1 MGVELERRKWFVGDW
16 GYVAGELGAP
26 GIWTGYLYRRD
37 ANSAENSLR
46 ADSTIAVPRRQ
57 GIFYYGGKFDSV
69 GLTRRSL
76 GASNFAPTTMDR
88 LARGSGVG
96 WSQRGV

>member
-37 ANSAENSLR
+37 ANSAEKTGN
-46 ADSTIAVPRRQ
+46 VYH
-57 GIFYYGGKFDSV
+57 G
-69 GLTRRSL
+69 
-76 GASNFAPTTMDR
+76 
-88 LARGSGVG
+88 
-96 WSQRGV
+96 